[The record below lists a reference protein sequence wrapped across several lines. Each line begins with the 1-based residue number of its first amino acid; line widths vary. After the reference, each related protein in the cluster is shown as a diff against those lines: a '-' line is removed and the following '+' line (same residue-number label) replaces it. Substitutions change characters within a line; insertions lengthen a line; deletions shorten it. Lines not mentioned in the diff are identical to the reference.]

1 MNARQK
7 AKAYK
12 RRLDEM
18 MKRPI
23 QVKVE
28 QLKIDRIKF
37 ARRYPKVLVQEAPR
51 DYLKS
56 TLTKDIAFELARN
69 LTAYVNYRVEDY
81 PFDDEYRVIA
91 EVGVVRIAEEK
102 E

>member
-28 QLKIDRIKF
+28 QLKIDRIKL
-37 ARRYPKVLVQEAPR
+37 ARRYPKVFVQEAPK
-51 DYLKS
+51 DYLKE

-81 PFDDEYRVIA
+81 PFLDEYRVIA
-91 EVGVVRIAEEK
+91 EVGVVRIAE
-102 E
+102 

>member
-7 AKAYK
+7 AKRYK
-12 RRLDEM
+12 QKYEELL
-18 MKRPI
+18 KRPI
-23 QVKVE
+23 QFKVE
-28 QLKIDRIKF
+28 QHKIDRIKF

>member
-23 QVKVE
+23 QFKVE
-28 QLKIDRIKF
+28 QYKIDRIKF

-51 DYLKS
+51 DYLKE

-91 EVGVVRIAEEK
+91 EVGVVRISEEK